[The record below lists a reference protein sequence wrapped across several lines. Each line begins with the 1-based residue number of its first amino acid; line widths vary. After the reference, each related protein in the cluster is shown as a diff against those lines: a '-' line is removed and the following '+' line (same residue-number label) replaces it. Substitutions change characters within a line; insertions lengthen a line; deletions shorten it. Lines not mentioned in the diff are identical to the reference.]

1 MGLRTVVGHVLM
13 IGPLALF
20 SGCDRENERM
30 AEPLPSKIGDSYQ
43 GGIAFFIDTSGKHGL
58 LAAPED
64 QSRSVVWFN
73 GGFKDTGA
81 VSLSDGSSNTDLIIT
96 AQGTSTEYAAR
107 LCRDF
112 RGGGFADWYLP
123 SKDELNTL
131 YLQRSA
137 IGKFDDNIY
146 WSSSQYDVGEIW
158 VQDFATGEQHLDN
171 SSDAAGVAVRAV
183 RAY

>member
-1 MGLRTVVGHVLM
+1 MLVGHVLM
-13 IGPLALF
+13 IGSLAVL
-20 SGCDRENERM
+20 SGCEHDAERM
-30 AEPLPSKIGDSYQ
+30 VEPLPTKIGDRYQ
-43 GGIAFFIDTSGKHGL
+43 GGIAFFIDGSGKHGL

-73 GGFKDTGA
+73 GDFKDTGA
-81 VSLSDGSSNTDLIIT
+81 VSLSDGSSNTDLIIGT
-96 AQGTSTEYAAR
+96 QGTTSVYAAR

-137 IGKFDDNIY
+137 IGKFGDNIY